1 MSNVKK
7 FKNFKLS
14 EHTSLKIGGSA
25 QSVCEITSPVDI
37 QDFILEFGDKD
48 FFVLGGGSN
57 IVAPDHEIKTPIA
70 FMKIVKQNTKL
81 DNDFIEITA
90 GAGLLWDEFVEDV
103 VDQGFAGIETLSG
116 IPGTVGATPIQNVG
130 AYGSEVKSTIKSV
143 QIVDGSTGKIRQ
155 LTNEDLKFGYRTSS
169 LKNMQ
174 SKFIIENVT
183 FRLKKSKESNL
194 TNYPEVAKFLNVNPG
209 SFVPIKELRKAII
222 EIRKSKGMVLDP
234 KDCDTYSVGSF
245 FINPVLP
252 KNEIPENAP
261 IYDAPDGKHKTSAA
275 WLIEQAGFNKGYKL
289 KNAYISNKHTLAI
302 CNSGNATAQEIVALA
317 EKIKS
322 GVLAKFK
329 IELQIEP
336 KILKIN

>member
-1 MSNVKK
+1 MANVKK
-7 FKNFKLS
+7 LKNFKLS
-14 EHTSLKIGGSA
+14 DHTSLKIGGSA

-234 KDCDTYSVGSF
+234 KDSDTYSVGSF

-289 KNAYISNKHTLAI
+289 NNAYISNKHTLAI

>member
-7 FKNFKLS
+7 IKDFKLAD
-14 EHTSLKIGGSA
+14 HTSLKIGGIA
-25 QSVCEITSPVDI
+25 HTVCEITSPVDI

-70 FMKIVKQNTKL
+70 LMKIVKQTTKL

-90 GAGLLWDEFVEDV
+90 GAGINWDEFVEDV

-116 IPGTVGATPIQNVG
+116 IPGTIGATPIQNVG
-130 AYGSEVKSTIKSV
+130 AYGSEVKSTIKTL

-155 LTNEDLKFGYRTSS
+155 ISNEELKFGYRTSS
-169 LKNMQ
+169 LKKMQ

-183 FRLKKSKESNL
+183 FRFKKNKESNL
-194 TNYPEVAKFLNVNPG
+194 TNYPEVANFLKVTPG
-209 SFVPIKELRKAII
+209 TSVPIKELRKAIL
-222 EIRKSKGMVLDP
+222 EIRKSKGMVLNSLDS
-234 KDCDTYSVGSF
+234 DTYSVGSF

-252 KNEIPENAP
+252 KNQIPENAP
-261 IYDAPDGKHKTSAA
+261 IYDAPDGKVKTSAA
-275 WLIEQAGFNKGYKL
+275 WLIEQAGFNKGFKL
-289 KNAYISNKHTLAI
+289 NNAYISNKHTLAI
-302 CNSGNATAQEIVALA
+302 CNSGNASAQEIIALA

-322 GVLAKFK
+322 RVLDKFK

-336 KILKIN
+336 KILKIS

>member
-7 FKNFKLS
+7 IKDFKLAD
-14 EHTSLKIGGSA
+14 HTSLKIGGIA
-25 QSVCEITSPVDI
+25 HTVCEITSPVDI
-37 QDFILEFGDKD
+37 QDFILEFGNKD

-70 FMKIVKQNTKL
+70 LMKIVKQTTKL

-90 GAGLLWDEFVEDV
+90 GAGINWDEFVEDV

-116 IPGTVGATPIQNVG
+116 IPGTIGATPIQNVG
-130 AYGSEVKSTIKSV
+130 AYGSEVKSTIKTL

-155 LTNEDLKFGYRTSS
+155 ISNEELKFGYRTSS
-169 LKNMQ
+169 LKKMQ

-183 FRLKKSKESNL
+183 FRFKKNKESNL
-194 TNYPEVAKFLNVNPG
+194 TNYPEVANFLKVTPG
-209 SFVPIKELRKAII
+209 TSVPIKELRKAIL
-222 EIRKSKGMVLDP
+222 EIRKSKGMVLNSLDS
-234 KDCDTYSVGSF
+234 DTYSVGSF

-252 KNEIPENAP
+252 KNQIPENAP
-261 IYDAPDGKHKTSAA
+261 VYDAPDGKVKTSAA
-275 WLIEQAGFNKGYKL
+275 WLIEQAGFNKGFKL
-289 KNAYISNKHTLAI
+289 NNAYISNKHTLAI
-302 CNSGNATAQEIVALA
+302 CNSGNASAQEIVALA

-322 GVLAKFK
+322 GVLNKFK

-336 KILKIN
+336 KILKIS

>member
-7 FKNFKLS
+7 LKDFKLAD
-14 EHTSLKIGGSA
+14 HTSLKIGGFA
-25 QSVCEITSPVDI
+25 QTVCEITSPVDI
-37 QDFILEFGDKD
+37 QDFILEFGNKD

-70 FMKIVKQNTKL
+70 LMKIVKQTTKL

-90 GAGLLWDEFVEDV
+90 GAGISWDEFVEDV

-116 IPGTVGATPIQNVG
+116 IPGTIGATPIQNVG
-130 AYGSEVKSTIKSV
+130 AYGSEVKSTIKSL

-155 LTNEDLKFGYRTSS
+155 LTNEELKFGYRTSS

-183 FRLKKSKESNL
+183 FRFKKNKESNL

-209 SFVPIKELRKAII
+209 SLVPIKELRKAIL
-222 EIRKSKGMVLDP
+222 EIRKSKGMVLNSLDS
-234 KDCDTYSVGSF
+234 DTFSVGSF

-252 KNEIPENAP
+252 KNEIPNNAP
-261 IYDAPDGKHKTSAA
+261 IYDAPDGKVKTSAA
-275 WLIEQAGFNKGYKL
+275 WLIEQAGFSKGFKL
-289 KNAYISNKHTLAI
+289 NNAYISNKHTLAI
-302 CNSGNATAQEIVALA
+302 CNSGNASAQEIIALA
-317 EKIKS
+317 EKIKTK
-322 GVLAKFK
+322 VLDQFN

-336 KILKIN
+336 KILKIS

>member
-1 MSNVKK
+1 MKK

-183 FRLKKSKESNL
+183 FRFKKSKESNL
-194 TNYPEVAKFLNVNPG
+194 TNYLEVAKFLNINPG

-302 CNSGNATAQEIVALA
+302 CNSGNATAQEIIALA

-322 GVLAKFK
+322 GVLDKFK

>member
-7 FKNFKLS
+7 IKDFKLA
-14 EHTSLKIGGSA
+14 EHTSLKIGGIA
-25 QSVCEITSPVDI
+25 ETVCEITSPVDI
-37 QDFILEFGDKD
+37 QDFILEFGSKD

-70 FMKIVKQNTKL
+70 LMKIVKQTTKL

-90 GAGLLWDEFVEDV
+90 GAGINWDEFVEDV

-116 IPGTVGATPIQNVG
+116 IPGTIGATPIQNVG
-130 AYGSEVKSTIKSV
+130 AYGSEVKSTIKTL

-155 LTNEDLKFGYRTSS
+155 LSNEELKFEYRTSS

-183 FRLKKSKESNL
+183 FRFKKNKESNL
-194 TNYPEVAKFLNVNPG
+194 TNYPEVANFLKVIPG
-209 SFVPIKELRKAII
+209 TSVPIKELRKAIL
-222 EIRKSKGMVLDP
+222 EIRKSKGMVLNSLDS
-234 KDCDTYSVGSF
+234 DTYSVGSF

-252 KNEIPENAP
+252 KNQIPENAP
-261 IYDAPDGKHKTSAA
+261 VYDAPEGKSKTSAA
-275 WLIEQAGFNKGYKL
+275 WLIEQAGFNKGFKL
-289 KNAYISNKHTLAI
+289 NNAYISNKHNLAI
-302 CNSGNATAQEIVALA
+302 CNSGNASAQEIIALA

-322 GVLAKFK
+322 GVLNKFK

-336 KILKIN
+336 KILKIS

>member
-7 FKNFKLS
+7 IKDFKLA
-14 EHTSLKIGGSA
+14 EHTSLKIGGIA
-25 QSVCEITSPVDI
+25 ETVCEITSPVDI
-37 QDFILEFGDKD
+37 QDFILEFGSKD

-70 FMKIVKQNTKL
+70 LMKIVKQTTKL

-90 GAGLLWDEFVEDV
+90 GAGINWDEFVEDV

-116 IPGTVGATPIQNVG
+116 IPGTIGATPIQNVG
-130 AYGSEVKSTIKSV
+130 AYGSEVKSTIKTL

-155 LTNEDLKFGYRTSS
+155 LSNEELKFEYRTSS

-183 FRLKKSKESNL
+183 FRFKKNKESNL
-194 TNYPEVAKFLNVNPG
+194 TNYPEVANFLKVIPG
-209 SFVPIKELRKAII
+209 TSVPIKELRKAIL
-222 EIRKSKGMVLDP
+222 EIRKSKGMVLNSLDS
-234 KDCDTYSVGSF
+234 DTYSVGSF

-252 KNEIPENAP
+252 KNQIPENAP
-261 IYDAPDGKHKTSAA
+261 VYDAPDGKVKTSAA
-275 WLIEQAGFNKGYKL
+275 WLIEQAGFNKGFKL
-289 KNAYISNKHTLAI
+289 NNAYISNKHNLAI
-302 CNSGNATAQEIVALA
+302 CNSGNASAQEIIALA

-322 GVLAKFK
+322 GVLNKFK

-336 KILKIN
+336 KILKIS

>member
-7 FKNFKLS
+7 IKDFKLAD
-14 EHTSLKIGGSA
+14 HTSLKIGGIA
-25 QSVCEITSPVDI
+25 HTVCEITSPVDI

-70 FMKIVKQNTKL
+70 LMKIVKQTTKL
-81 DNDFIEITA
+81 DNEFIEITA
-90 GAGLLWDEFVEDV
+90 GAGINWDEFVEDV

-116 IPGTVGATPIQNVG
+116 IPGTIGATPIQNVG
-130 AYGSEVKSTIKSV
+130 AYGSEVKSTIKSL

-155 LTNEDLKFGYRTSS
+155 LSNEELKFGYRTSS

-183 FRLKKSKESNL
+183 FRFKKNKESNL
-194 TNYPEVAKFLNVNPG
+194 TNYPEVANFLKVTPG
-209 SFVPIKELRKAII
+209 TSVPIKELRKAIL
-222 EIRKSKGMVLDP
+222 EIRKSKGMVLNSLDS
-234 KDCDTYSVGSF
+234 DTYSVGSF

-252 KNEIPENAP
+252 KNQIPENAP
-261 IYDAPDGKHKTSAA
+261 IYDAPEGKVKTSAA
-275 WLIEQAGFNKGYKL
+275 WLIEQAGFNKGFKL
-289 KNAYISNKHTLAI
+289 NNAYISNKHTLAI
-302 CNSGNATAQEIVALA
+302 CNSGNASAQEIIALA

-322 GVLAKFK
+322 GVLNKFK

-336 KILKIN
+336 KILKIS

>member
-7 FKNFKLS
+7 IKDFKLAD
-14 EHTSLKIGGSA
+14 HTSLKIGGIA
-25 QSVCEITSPVDI
+25 HTVCEITSPVDI
-37 QDFILEFGDKD
+37 QDFILEFGNKD

-70 FMKIVKQNTKL
+70 LMKIVKQTTKL

-90 GAGLLWDEFVEDV
+90 GAGINWDEFVEDV

-116 IPGTVGATPIQNVG
+116 IPGTIGATPIQNVG
-130 AYGSEVKSTIKSV
+130 AYGSEVKSTIKTL

-155 LTNEDLKFGYRTSS
+155 LSNEELKFEYRTSS

-183 FRLKKSKESNL
+183 FRFKKNKESNL
-194 TNYPEVAKFLNVNPG
+194 TNYPEVANFLKVTPG
-209 SFVPIKELRKAII
+209 TSVPIKELRKAIL
-222 EIRKSKGMVLDP
+222 EIRKSKGMVLNSLDS
-234 KDCDTYSVGSF
+234 DTYSVGSF

-252 KNEIPENAP
+252 KNQIPENAP
-261 IYDAPDGKHKTSAA
+261 IYDAPEGKFKTSAA
-275 WLIEQAGFNKGYKL
+275 WLIEQAGFNKGFKL
-289 KNAYISNKHTLAI
+289 NNAYISNKHNLAI
-302 CNSGNATAQEIVALA
+302 CNSGNASAQEIIALA

-322 GVLAKFK
+322 GVLNKFK

-336 KILKIN
+336 KILKIS

>member
-1 MSNVKK
+1 MKK
-7 FKNFKLS
+7 IKDFKLAD
-14 EHTSLKIGGSA
+14 HTSLKIGGIA
-25 QSVCEITSPVDI
+25 HTVCEITSPVDI
-37 QDFILEFGDKD
+37 QDFILEFGSKD

-70 FMKIVKQNTKL
+70 LMKIVKQTTKL

-90 GAGLLWDEFVEDV
+90 GAGINWDEFVEDV

-116 IPGTVGATPIQNVG
+116 IPGTIGATPIQNVG
-130 AYGSEVKSTIKSV
+130 AYGSEVKSTIKAL

-155 LTNEDLKFGYRTSS
+155 LSNEELKFGYRTSS

-183 FRLKKSKESNL
+183 FRFKKNKESNL
-194 TNYPEVAKFLNVNPG
+194 TNYPEVANFLKVTPG
-209 SFVPIKELRKAII
+209 TSVPIKELRKAIF
-222 EIRKSKGMVLDP
+222 EIRKSKGMVLNSLDS
-234 KDCDTYSVGSF
+234 DTYSVGSF

-252 KNEIPENAP
+252 KNQIPENAP
-261 IYDAPDGKHKTSAA
+261 IYDAPDGKVKTSAA
-275 WLIEQAGFNKGYKL
+275 WLIEQAGFNKGFKL
-289 KNAYISNKHTLAI
+289 NNAYISNKHTLAI
-302 CNSGNATAQEIVALA
+302 CNSGNASAQEIIALA

-322 GVLAKFK
+322 GVLNKFK

-336 KILKIN
+336 KILKIS

>member
-7 FKNFKLS
+7 IKDFKLAD
-14 EHTSLKIGGSA
+14 HTSLKIGGIA
-25 QSVCEITSPVDI
+25 HTVCEITSPVDI
-37 QDFILEFGDKD
+37 QDFILEFGHKD

-70 FMKIVKQNTKL
+70 LMKIVKQTTKL

-90 GAGLLWDEFVEDV
+90 GAGINWDEFVEDV

-116 IPGTVGATPIQNVG
+116 IPGTIGATPIQNVG
-130 AYGSEVKSTIKSV
+130 AYGSEVKSTIKTL

-155 LTNEDLKFGYRTSS
+155 LSNEELKFGYRTSS

-183 FRLKKSKESNL
+183 FRFKKNKESNL
-194 TNYPEVAKFLNVNPG
+194 TNYPEVANFLKVTPG
-209 SFVPIKELRKAII
+209 TSVPIKELRKAIL
-222 EIRKSKGMVLDP
+222 EIRKSKGMVLNSLDS
-234 KDCDTYSVGSF
+234 DTYSVGSF

-252 KNEIPENAP
+252 KNQIPENAP
-261 IYDAPDGKHKTSAA
+261 IYDAPDGKVKTSAA
-275 WLIEQAGFNKGYKL
+275 WLIEQAGFNKGFKL
-289 KNAYISNKHTLAI
+289 NNAYISNKHTLAI
-302 CNSGNATAQEIVALA
+302 CNLGNASAQEIIALA

-322 GVLAKFK
+322 GVLNKFK

-336 KILKIN
+336 KILKIS

>member
-7 FKNFKLS
+7 LKNFKLS
-14 EHTSLKIGGSA
+14 DHTSLKIGGSA

-183 FRLKKSKESNL
+183 FRFKKSKESNL
-194 TNYPEVAKFLNVNPG
+194 TNYLEVAKFLNINPG

-234 KDCDTYSVGSF
+234 KDSDTYSVGSF

-302 CNSGNATAQEIVALA
+302 CNSGNATAQEIISLA

-322 GVLAKFK
+322 GVLDKFK

>member
-7 FKNFKLS
+7 LKNFKLS

-289 KNAYISNKHTLAI
+289 NNAYISNKHTLAI
-302 CNSGNATAQEIVALA
+302 CNSGNATAQEIIALA

-322 GVLAKFK
+322 GVLDKFK

>member
-7 FKNFKLS
+7 IKDFKLAD
-14 EHTSLKIGGSA
+14 HTSLKIGGIA
-25 QSVCEITSPVDI
+25 HTVCEITSPVDI
-37 QDFILEFGDKD
+37 QDFILEFGNKD

-70 FMKIVKQNTKL
+70 LMKIVKQTTKL

-90 GAGLLWDEFVEDV
+90 GAGINWDEFVEDV

-116 IPGTVGATPIQNVG
+116 IPGTIGATPIQNVG
-130 AYGSEVKSTIKSV
+130 AYGSEVKSTIKTL

-155 LTNEDLKFGYRTSS
+155 LSNEELKFGYRTSS

-183 FRLKKSKESNL
+183 FRFKKNKESNL
-194 TNYPEVAKFLNVNPG
+194 TNYPEVANFLKVTPG
-209 SFVPIKELRKAII
+209 TSVPIKELRKAIL
-222 EIRKSKGMVLDP
+222 EIRKSKGMVLNSLDS
-234 KDCDTYSVGSF
+234 DTYSVGSF

-252 KNEIPENAP
+252 KNQIPENAP
-261 IYDAPDGKHKTSAA
+261 IYDAPDGKVKTSAA
-275 WLIEQAGFNKGYKL
+275 WLIEQAGFNKGFKL
-289 KNAYISNKHTLAI
+289 NNAYISNKHTLAI
-302 CNSGNATAQEIVALA
+302 CNSGNASAQEIIALA

-322 GVLAKFK
+322 GVLNKFK

-336 KILKIN
+336 KILKIS

>member
-7 FKNFKLS
+7 LKNFKLS
-14 EHTSLKIGGSA
+14 DHTSLKIGGSA

-194 TNYPEVAKFLNVNPG
+194 TNYPEVAKFLNINPG

-289 KNAYISNKHTLAI
+289 NNAYISNKHTLAI

>member
-7 FKNFKLS
+7 LKNFKLS
-14 EHTSLKIGGSA
+14 DHTSLKIGGSA

-183 FRLKKSKESNL
+183 FRFKKSKESNL
-194 TNYPEVAKFLNVNPG
+194 TNYLEVAKFLNINPG

>member
-7 FKNFKLS
+7 IKDFKLA
-14 EHTSLKIGGSA
+14 EHTSLKIGGIA
-25 QSVCEITSPVDI
+25 ETVCEITSPVDI
-37 QDFILEFGDKD
+37 QDFILEFGSKD

-70 FMKIVKQNTKL
+70 LMKIVKQTTKL

-90 GAGLLWDEFVEDV
+90 GAGINWDEFVEDV

-116 IPGTVGATPIQNVG
+116 IPGTIGATPIQNVG
-130 AYGSEVKSTIKSV
+130 AYGSEVKSTIKTL

-155 LTNEDLKFGYRTSS
+155 LSNEELKFEYRTSS

-183 FRLKKSKESNL
+183 FRFKKNKESNL
-194 TNYPEVAKFLNVNPG
+194 TNYPEVANFLKVIPG
-209 SFVPIKELRKAII
+209 TSVPIKELRKAIL
-222 EIRKSKGMVLDP
+222 EIRKSKGMVLNSLDS
-234 KDCDTYSVGSF
+234 DTYSVGSF

-252 KNEIPENAP
+252 KNQIPENAP
-261 IYDAPDGKHKTSAA
+261 IYDAPDGKVKTSAA
-275 WLIEQAGFNKGYKL
+275 WLIEQAGFNKGFKL
-289 KNAYISNKHTLAI
+289 NNAYISNKHNLAI
-302 CNSGNATAQEIVALA
+302 CNSGNASAQEIIALA

-322 GVLAKFK
+322 GVLNKFK

-336 KILKIN
+336 KILKIS

>member
-7 FKNFKLS
+7 LKNFKLS
-14 EHTSLKIGGSA
+14 DHTSLKIGGSA

-289 KNAYISNKHTLAI
+289 NNAYISNKHTLAI

>member
-7 FKNFKLS
+7 IKDFKLA
-14 EHTSLKIGGSA
+14 EHTSLKIGGIA
-25 QSVCEITSPVDI
+25 ETVCEITSPVDI
-37 QDFILEFGDKD
+37 QDFILEFGSKD

-70 FMKIVKQNTKL
+70 LMKIVKQTTKL

-90 GAGLLWDEFVEDV
+90 GAGINWDEFVEDV

-116 IPGTVGATPIQNVG
+116 IPGTIGATPIQNVG
-130 AYGSEVKSTIKSV
+130 AYGSEVKSTIKTL

-155 LTNEDLKFGYRTSS
+155 LSNEELKFEYRTSS

-183 FRLKKSKESNL
+183 FRFKKNKESNL
-194 TNYPEVAKFLNVNPG
+194 TNYPEVANFLKVTPG
-209 SFVPIKELRKAII
+209 TSVPIKELRKAIL
-222 EIRKSKGMVLDP
+222 EIRKSKGMVLNSLDS
-234 KDCDTYSVGSF
+234 DTYSVGSF

-252 KNEIPENAP
+252 KNQIPENAP
-261 IYDAPDGKHKTSAA
+261 IYDAPDGKVKTSAA
-275 WLIEQAGFNKGYKL
+275 WLIEQAGFNKGFKL
-289 KNAYISNKHTLAI
+289 NNAYISNKHNLAI
-302 CNSGNATAQEIVALA
+302 CNSGNASAQEIIALA

-322 GVLAKFK
+322 GVLNKFK

-336 KILKIN
+336 KILKIS

>member
-7 FKNFKLS
+7 IKDFKLAD
-14 EHTSLKIGGSA
+14 HTSLKIGGIA
-25 QSVCEITSPVDI
+25 HTVCEITSPVDI

-70 FMKIVKQNTKL
+70 LMKIVKQTTKL

-90 GAGLLWDEFVEDV
+90 GAGINWDEFVEDV

-116 IPGTVGATPIQNVG
+116 IPGTIGATPIQNVG
-130 AYGSEVKSTIKSV
+130 AYGSEVKSTIKTL
-143 QIVDGSTGKIRQ
+143 QIVDGTTGKIRQ
-155 LTNEDLKFGYRTSS
+155 LSNEELKFGYRTSS
-169 LKNMQ
+169 LKNLQ

-183 FRLKKSKESNL
+183 FRFKKNKESNL
-194 TNYPEVAKFLNVNPG
+194 TNYPEVANFLKVTPG
-209 SFVPIKELRKAII
+209 TSVPIKELRKAIL
-222 EIRKSKGMVLDP
+222 EIRKSKGMVLNSLDS
-234 KDCDTYSVGSF
+234 DTYSVGSF

-252 KNEIPENAP
+252 KNQIPENAP
-261 IYDAPDGKHKTSAA
+261 IYDAPDGKVKTSAA
-275 WLIEQAGFNKGYKL
+275 WLIEQAGFNKGFKL
-289 KNAYISNKHTLAI
+289 NNAYISNKHTLAI
-302 CNSGNATAQEIVALA
+302 CNSGNASAQEIVALA

-322 GVLAKFK
+322 GVLDKFK

-336 KILKIN
+336 KILKIS

>member
-7 FKNFKLS
+7 IKDFKLAD
-14 EHTSLKIGGSA
+14 HTSLKIGGIA
-25 QSVCEITSPVDI
+25 HIVCEITSPVDI

-70 FMKIVKQNTKL
+70 LMKIVKQTTKL

-90 GAGLLWDEFVEDV
+90 GAGINWDEFVEDV

-116 IPGTVGATPIQNVG
+116 IPGTIGATPIQNVG
-130 AYGSEVKSTIKSV
+130 AYGSEVKSTIKTL

-155 LTNEDLKFGYRTSS
+155 LSNEELKFGYRTSS

-183 FRLKKSKESNL
+183 FRFKKNKESNL
-194 TNYPEVAKFLNVNPG
+194 TNYPEVANFLKVTPG
-209 SFVPIKELRKAII
+209 TSVPIKELRKAIL
-222 EIRKSKGMVLDP
+222 EIRKSKGMVLNSLDS
-234 KDCDTYSVGSF
+234 DTYSVGSF

-252 KNEIPENAP
+252 KNQIPENAP
-261 IYDAPDGKHKTSAA
+261 IYDAPEGKVKTSAA
-275 WLIEQAGFNKGYKL
+275 WLIEQAGFNKGFKL
-289 KNAYISNKHTLAI
+289 NNAYISNKHTLAI
-302 CNSGNATAQEIVALA
+302 CNSGNASAQEIVALA

-322 GVLAKFK
+322 GVLNKFK

-336 KILKIN
+336 KILKIS

>member
-7 FKNFKLS
+7 LKNFKLS
-14 EHTSLKIGGSA
+14 DHTSLKIGGSA
-25 QSVCEITSPVDI
+25 QRVCEITSPVDI

-130 AYGSEVKSTIKSV
+130 AYGSEVKSTIKSL

-183 FRLKKSKESNL
+183 FRFKKSKESNL
-194 TNYPEVAKFLNVNPG
+194 TNYPEVAKFLNVNPE
-209 SFVPIKELRKAII
+209 VLYQL
-222 EIRKSKGMVLDP
+222 KS
-234 KDCDTYSVGSF
+234 
-245 FINPVLP
+245 
-252 KNEIPENAP
+252 
-261 IYDAPDGKHKTSAA
+261 
-275 WLIEQAGFNKGYKL
+275 
-289 KNAYISNKHTLAI
+289 
-302 CNSGNATAQEIVALA
+302 
-317 EKIKS
+317 
-322 GVLAKFK
+322 
-329 IELQIEP
+329 
-336 KILKIN
+336 

>member
-7 FKNFKLS
+7 LKNFKLS
-14 EHTSLKIGGSA
+14 DHTSLKIGGSA

-155 LTNEDLKFGYRTSS
+155 LTNEDLKFGYRNSS

-183 FRLKKSKESNL
+183 FRFKKSKESNL

-234 KDCDTYSVGSF
+234 KDSDTYSVGSF

-275 WLIEQAGFNKGYKL
+275 WLIEQAGFNKGFKL
-289 KNAYISNKHTLAI
+289 NNAYISNKHTLAI
-302 CNSGNATAQEIVALA
+302 CNSGNATAQEIIALA

-322 GVLAKFK
+322 GVLDKFK

>member
-7 FKNFKLS
+7 IKDFKLAD
-14 EHTSLKIGGSA
+14 HTSLKIGGIA
-25 QSVCEITSPVDI
+25 HTVCEITSPVDI
-37 QDFILEFGDKD
+37 QDFILEFGNKD

-70 FMKIVKQNTKL
+70 LMKIVKQTTKL

-90 GAGLLWDEFVEDV
+90 GAGINWDEFVEDV

-116 IPGTVGATPIQNVG
+116 IPGTIGATPIQNVG
-130 AYGSEVKSTIKSV
+130 AYGSEVKSTIKTL

-155 LTNEDLKFGYRTSS
+155 LSNEELKFGYRTSS

-183 FRLKKSKESNL
+183 FRFKKNKESNL
-194 TNYPEVAKFLNVNPG
+194 TNYPEVANFLKVTPG
-209 SFVPIKELRKAII
+209 TSVPIKELRKAIL
-222 EIRKSKGMVLDP
+222 EIRKSKGMVLNSLDS
-234 KDCDTYSVGSF
+234 DTYSVGSF

-252 KNEIPENAP
+252 KNQIPENAP
-261 IYDAPDGKHKTSAA
+261 IYDAPDGKVKTSAA
-275 WLIEQAGFNKGYKL
+275 WLIEQAGFNKGFKL
-289 KNAYISNKHTLAI
+289 NNAYISNKHTLAI
-302 CNSGNATAQEIVALA
+302 CNSGNASAQEIVALA

-322 GVLAKFK
+322 GVLNKFK

-336 KILKIN
+336 KILKIS